1 MGGYVLFSNAQGN
14 CLQLMLGVICIYMD
28 FAILDTLKLFT
39 QASGD
44 VCMWHQTCFVNR
56 HVLFAFIPTVNL
68 TLLVH
73 QQRNPS
79 PSCLPVTFQSWHG
92 CVWTRTVRV
101 AIMVIS
107 RIALRKQ
114 LQGVNSLW
122 YNIPLYCIL
131 TFFYLRG
138 T

>member
-1 MGGYVLFSNAQGN
+1 MFYLAMHKASN
-14 CLQLMLGVICIYMD
+14 CLQLMLGVIYIYMD

-44 VCMWHQTCFVNR
+44 ICMWHQTLFVNK

-68 TLLVH
+68 TLQVY
-73 QQRNPS
+73 QQRNQS
-79 PSCLPVTFQSWHG
+79 PSCLLVTFQSWHG
-92 CVWTRTVRV
+92 CFWTRTVRV
-101 AIMVIS
+101 AIVVIS
-107 RIALRKQ
+107 RIDLRRR
-114 LQGVNSLW
+114 LQAVDSLW